1 MAADTLTPVATAAA
15 GASRAQCALLRV
27 SVTIPRMDGD
37 FRNRTVIV
45 TGGSEGVGAA
55 VARRF
60 AGAGANLVLV
70 ARGREKLEGMA
81 AELSAQTRVVTCAM
95 DVADEAACVDLFKTA
110 EREFG
115 GVHVLV
121 NNAGYHLRGPVEKVE
136 ASELGRMIDVNLRAP
151 IVLCRLAM
159 PSLRKAGGGAIVN
172 VASLAGRTPVPG
184 AATYSASKFGLR
196 AFTFALGEELA
207 GSGIKLAAVS
217 PGPIDT
223 GFIMSNI
230 DAVADITFS
239 QPLSTADEV
248 AQVVMELCVNDERER
263 SMPAA
268 SGWLTTLAYLFPRL
282 GLWLRPALLRKGR
295 RVKAR
300 LKARM
305 EAKGRTS
312 RAESRNPEL

>member
-1 MAADTLTPVATAAA
+1 
-15 GASRAQCALLRV
+15 
-27 SVTIPRMDGD
+27 MDRD
-37 FRNRTVIV
+37 FRNKTVIV

-70 ARGREKLEGMA
+70 ARSREKLERLA
-81 AELSAQTRVVTCAM
+81 AELRRQTSVLTFAM
-95 DVADEAACVDLFKTA
+95 DVTDEAAVPDLL
-110 EREFG
+110 ERAKQQFG
-115 GVHVLV
+115 AIHVLV
-121 NNAGYHLRGPVEKVE
+121 NNAGYHHRGPVEKVD
-136 ASELGRMIDVNLRAP
+136 ARELGRMVDVNLKAP
-151 IVLCRLAM
+151 IVLSRLVL
-159 PSLRKAGGGAIVN
+159 PYLRQAGGGAIVN

-217 PGPIDT
+217 PGPVDT
-223 GFIMSNI
+223 GFIMSDI

-248 AQVVMELCVNDERER
+248 AQVVMDLVVSDARER
-263 SMPAA
+263 SMPPV
-268 SGWLTTLAYLFPRL
+268 SGWLTTLSYLFPRL

-300 LKARM
+300 LKAQMDASGPPARQQT
-305 EAKGRTS
+305 GDT
-312 RAESRNPEL
+312 